1 MFGIE
6 LMRLLAGRPEM
17 EIETYR
23 MRDGSVLVLVENE
36 KGIRYEVTVY
46 DRSDI
51 EQKTFPYFFLHD
63 AKKQFEEIKK
73 QDQSV
78 IDPKSGAKR

>member
-6 LMRLLAGRPEM
+6 LMRLLGGGTM

-36 KGIRYEVTVY
+36 KGVRYEVTIY
-46 DRSDI
+46 DKSDI
-51 EQKTFPYFFLHD
+51 EQRTWPHFFLHD
-63 AKKQFEEIKK
+63 AKKQFEELKK
-73 QDQSV
+73 KDQSPLT
-78 IDPKSGAKR
+78 DTGAKR